1 MSVASQDVYLNLTTP
16 LDVIGTGGGVGG
28 VNNVLAGQN
37 MSTIGQTTGNVT
49 VALAPNVTN
58 LSSLSFVG
66 GVNISGVSSI
76 SGVAQINGSAYPP
89 TFGSLPANISAATL
103 LVSTVQVVV
112 TTGDG
117 NGNSEIHSG
126 RGEGGGGLL
135 QIDLNQNGGQEYIK
149 MDTGAGNPP
158 SVEIGV
164 LTTVDEEGSYAYYSR
179 NEIQNVA
186 VSTIITRA
194 TSTIMLDAASVVL
207 PNTATLTVKNITN
220 LANVNGSPYV
230 PSSANPNFSTLGLST
245 IGPISNAN
253 SGASPVQ
260 TLNMVIGNMRIQAGE
275 LPASSGGTVI
285 NWASAFTT
293 VPVVQATVAGVPGST
308 SIVVVSAAGENE
320 GTFACT
326 NAAPGKSIYWLA
338 IGAA

>member
-16 LDVIGTGGGVGG
+16 LDVIGTGGGAGG

-37 MSTIGQTTGNVT
+37 MSTVGATTGNVT

-149 MDTGAGNPP
+149 MDTGAANPP

-207 PNTATLTVKNITN
+207 PNTATLTVNNITN

-245 IGPISNAN
+245 IGPILNAR
-253 SGASPVQ
+253 STPAIQ
-260 TLNMVIGNMRIQAGE
+260 TVNMVIGNMRIQAGE
-275 LPASSGGTVI
+275 LPAVAGGTVVS
-285 NWASAFTT
+285 WASAFTT

-308 SIVVVSAAGENE
+308 SIVVVSGAGENQGTFAATAPAAGE
-320 GTFACT
+320 
-326 NAAPGKSIYWLA
+326 SIYWLA